1 MKKLGIA
8 VLAAASVAGATAQ
21 SAQATAADVDAPCA
35 TQQALFDKYGI
46 GLNMDAPLV
55 GYVYGTV
62 CGVTG

>member
-1 MKKLGIA
+1 MRKFA
-8 VLAAASVAGATAQ
+8 VAAAAAVALMSSAAPAGATAGE
-21 SAQATAADVDAPCA
+21 VAPCA

-62 CGVTG
+62 CSVTG